1 MRERKKSIITKE
13 QKNMTGEIAEIKLH
27 LFDNGM
33 FVECEDTGD
42 GKFIIKGD
50 LRPLVD
56 LINEVSNTM
65 SGVFQITE
73 EERKEIAEYARNR

>member
-1 MRERKKSIITKE
+1 
-13 QKNMTGEIAEIKLH
+13 
-27 LFDNGM
+27 M